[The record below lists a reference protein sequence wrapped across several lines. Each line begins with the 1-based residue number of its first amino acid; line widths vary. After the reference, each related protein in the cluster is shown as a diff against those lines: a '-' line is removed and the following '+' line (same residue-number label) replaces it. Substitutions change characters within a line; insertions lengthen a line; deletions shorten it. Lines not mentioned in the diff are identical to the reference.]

1 MKKTSAFTIAAVGLA
16 WVVLAAERPPMH
28 GLGQSSGPS
37 QDAAATGL
45 IPAFPIER
53 SAIGLSRPAR
63 PQNPFDKLGRRF
75 AVLGFESGGF
85 EAWAYPLKLVRN
97 FSFSFLLGSSTV
109 PIEGRDIV
117 RWVHVE
123 PAATSLTFTYQSFT
137 VKAHFVTS
145 AKEPGAVIL
154 LEVDAVEPL
163 TVVCSFLP
171 VLQPMW
177 PAGLG
182 GQYAYWDSALKAY
195 LLSEPTRS
203 NHGFLGSPAAQGISY
218 TPAHMLSDVP
228 NQFKIEVAEPK
239 SVVGK
244 FIPIVLAG
252 GKGRRED
259 VRAVYARLAADPSA
273 VYRDALEHFRKLQEG
288 TLRIKTPSRELD
300 LALEWAKVAYDN
312 LLVDNPDLG
321 RGLVAGLGVSG
332 TSGRPGFGWF
342 FGTDAYLNSLSLN
355 SLGATEISRD
365 ALAFTQ
371 KWQRKD
377 GKMAHEL
384 TQAAGYLDWW
394 KDYPYGYIHG
404 DTSPYYIVAV
414 HDYFLQTGDKEFLS
428 ASWPSVLRAYFWS
441 QATDENDDGLM
452 DNARAGLGA
461 LEFGSLTGI
470 QTDVYLAAVWAKAC
484 LALGDLAGAMGDRK
498 LEEAAK
504 RDAEKARQAFDGRFW
519 DGPNGQYSYAFTKD
533 GQLVPE
539 ITPWSAVACFW
550 DLGPP
555 ERSAQTLSRIASAD
569 VVSDWGVRMISTRS
583 PLYEPLNYN
592 YGAAWPFLSGWVSAA
607 LFRRGFIQAGYA
619 TLLATARHTFDN
631 SLGSVTELYSGAQN
645 IWPAE
650 AVSHQGFSTGGVV
663 LPLVRGL
670 FGLEA
675 DAARKTV
682 RFAPRFPANWANVRA
697 QGFRVGGRSFTF
709 SFERERGQL
718 RTKVSSEPGAGFRLE
733 FAPLLGPGT
742 RLIGAMV
749 NAQQVTWS
757 DEMKEGGPDL
767 CVQPRIVAE
776 LTGEDTIEVAFD
788 PAPEVLP
795 PDIVSRTGDVD
806 RGLKVVRVER
816 TETGLE
822 LVLDG
827 RAGETYNVNV
837 FQFDKVVSVEG
848 AEFDRGRLTVRFP
861 DGEAG
866 AFVRRVVKLVLKN
879 HKEER

>member
-1 MKKTSAFTIAAVGLA
+1 MGKTRALSTLVVIGLA
-16 WVVLAAERPPMH
+16 GFVLAGGGPAKA
-28 GLGQSSGPS
+28 GLFQAQASSQASGAS
-37 QDAAATGL
+37 AGFV
-45 IPAFPIER
+45 PAFAIER

-63 PQNPFDKLGRRF
+63 AQNPFDKLGRRF
-75 AVLGFESGGF
+75 AVLGFESGTF
-85 EAWAYPLKLVRN
+85 EAWAYPLKLIRN

-117 RWVHVE
+117 RWVNVE
-123 PAATSLTFTYQSFT
+123 PAVTSLTFTYQSFT
-137 VKAHFVTS
+137 VKAHFV
-145 AKEPGAVIL
+145 AAVNEPGALVL

-182 GQYAYWDSALKAY
+182 GQYAYWDNDLKAY
-195 LLSEPTRS
+195 LLSEPTRA

-228 NQFKIEVAEPK
+228 NQFKVEVADPK
-239 SVVGK
+239 SAAGK

-259 VRAVYARLAADPSA
+259 VRAVYAKLVADPEA
-273 VYRDALEHFRKLQEG
+273 VYRAAREHYRGLREG
-288 TLRIKTPSRELD
+288 TLRIRTPNRDLD

-321 RGLVAGLGVSG
+321 RGLVAGLGASG

-355 SLGATEISRD
+355 SLGAIETSRD

-414 HDYFLQTGDKEFLS
+414 HDYFRHSGDREFLK
-428 ASWPSVLRAYFWS
+428 ASWPSVVRAYAWC
-441 QATDENDDGLM
+441 QATDENEDGLM

-470 QTDVYLAAVWAKAC
+470 ETDVYLAAVWAKAC
-484 LALGDLAGAMGDRK
+484 LAIRELAAEMGDKR
-498 LEEAAK
+498 LEETA
-504 RDAEKARQAFDGRFW
+504 RLDAEKARQAFDSRFW

-533 GQLVPE
+533 GRLVPE
-539 ITPWSAVACFW
+539 ITPWSAVACCW
-550 DLGPP
+550 HLGPF
-555 ERSAQTLSRIASAD
+555 ERNVQTLIRIASAD
-569 VVSDWGVRMISTRS
+569 VVSDWGVRMLSIRS

-607 LFRRGFIQAGYA
+607 LFGHGFVQAGYA
-619 TLLATARHTFDN
+619 TLVATARHTFDN
-631 SLGSVTELYSGAQN
+631 NLGCVTELYSGAQN

-663 LPLVRGL
+663 FPLVRGL
-670 FGLEA
+670 FGLEG
-675 DAARKTV
+675 DAARRKV

-697 QGFRVGGRSFTF
+697 QGFRVGGQAYAFAY
-709 SFERERGQL
+709 EREASQL
-718 RTKVSSEPGAGFRLE
+718 RVKATSPTGAGFSLE

-742 RLIGAMV
+742 RVIGATL
-749 NAQQVTWS
+749 NGKPIPWS
-757 DEMKEGGPDL
+757 DEAVEGGSSL
-767 CVQPRIVAE
+767 YVQPRVVAE
-776 LTGEDTIEVAFD
+776 LSGEDTVEITFD
-788 PAPEVLP
+788 PVPEILP
-795 PDIVSRTGDVD
+795 PDVMSRTGDVD
-806 RGLKVVRVER
+806 RGLKVVKVEFVA
-816 TETGLE
+816 GQLKV
-822 LVLDG
+822 LLDG
-827 RAGETYNVNV
+827 RTGETYGLGI
-837 FQFDKVVSVEG
+837 FQADKVASVEN
-848 AEFDRGRLTVRFP
+848 AEFDRGLLTVRFP
-861 DGEAG
+861 DGERG
-866 AFVRRVVKLVLKN
+866 TFIRRVVTLGLK
-879 HKEER
+879 K

>member
-1 MKKTSAFTIAAVGLA
+1 MNKTSAFLVVAVALA
-16 WVVLAAERPPMH
+16 CFVLAGDGPAGH
-28 GLGQSSGPS
+28 GPAQTPAPS
-37 QDAAATGL
+37 QDEAAAGL

-53 SAIGLSRPAR
+53 SAIGLGRPAR
-63 PQNPFDKLGRRF
+63 AQNPFDKLGRRF
-75 AVLGFESGGF
+75 AVLGFESGSF

-97 FSFSFLLGSSTV
+97 VSFSFLLGSSTL
-109 PIEGRDIV
+109 PIEGREIV

-123 PAATSLTFTYQSFT
+123 PAATSLTFAYQSFT

-145 AKEPGAVIL
+145 VNEPGAVIL

-182 GQYAYWDSALKAY
+182 GQYAYWDSDFKAY
-195 LLSEPTRS
+195 LLSEPTRT
-203 NHGFLGSPAAQGISY
+203 NHSFIGSPAAQGISY

-228 NQFKIEVAEPK
+228 NQFKIELGDPRSAA
-239 SVVGK
+239 GK

-252 GKGRRED
+252 GKGGRED
-259 VRAVYARLAADPSA
+259 VRAVYARLSADPRA
-273 VYRDALEHFRKLQEG
+273 VYRDALEHYRKLLEG
-288 TLRIKTPSRELD
+288 TLRIRTPIRDLN

-414 HDYFLQTGDKEFLS
+414 HDYFLHTGDMEFLK
-428 ASWPSVLRAYFWS
+428 ASWPSVVRAYSWS
-441 QATDENDDGLM
+441 EGTDENEDGLM

-470 QTDVYLAAVWAKAC
+470 QTDVYLAAVWTKAC
-484 LALGDLAGAMGDRK
+484 LAMRDLAGAMGDKRV
-498 LEEAAK
+498 EEAAQA
-504 RDAEKARQAFDGRFW
+504 DAEKARLAFDSRFW
-519 DGPNGQYSYAFTKD
+519 DGPNGQYSYAFTND
-533 GQLVPE
+533 GRLVPE

-555 ERSAQTLSRIASAD
+555 ERSVQTLSRIASAD
-569 VVSDWGVRMISTRS
+569 LVSDWGVRMLSTRS
-583 PLYEPLNYN
+583 ALYEPLNYN
-592 YGAAWPFLSGWVSAA
+592 YGAAWPFLTGWVSAA
-607 LFRRGFIQAGYA
+607 LFRHGFIQAGYA

-670 FGLEA
+670 FGLEG
-675 DAARKTV
+675 DAARRTV

-697 QGFRVGGRSFTF
+697 QGFRVGGRAFTF
-709 SFERERGQL
+709 SFERETGRL
-718 RTKVSSEPGAGFRLE
+718 RIIVSSEPGGGFRLE

-742 RLIGAMV
+742 RVIGATV
-749 NAQQVTWS
+749 NTKPVTWS
-757 DEMKEGGPDL
+757 DE
-767 CVQPRIVAE
+767 
-776 LTGEDTIEVAFD
+776 
-788 PAPEVLP
+788 
-795 PDIVSRTGDVD
+795 
-806 RGLKVVRVER
+806 
-816 TETGLE
+816 
-822 LVLDG
+822 
-827 RAGETYNVNV
+827 AG
-837 FQFDKVVSVEG
+837 
-848 AEFDRGRLTVRFP
+848 
-861 DGEAG
+861 
-866 AFVRRVVKLVLKN
+866 
-879 HKEER
+879 